1 MLDFMLWLFLFFV
14 PISYT
19 LTLLNLINALT
30 MNVNKYINRF
40 IVSNE
45 METLL
50 ISCFNL
56 IMTLQNSAYLFDFDH
71 DIKRDYSLSKTLRK
85 SYLSLYIATFLFYF
99 SATRRKATWE
109 QHKVCQLFSSLTF
122 RIKTLNWS

>member
-1 MLDFMLWLFLFFV
+1 MLDFMVGLFLFFV

-99 SATRRKATWE
+99 SATRRKAT
-109 QHKVCQLFSSLTF
+109 
-122 RIKTLNWS
+122 

>member
-1 MLDFMLWLFLFFV
+1 MNFPVTRSAMSIYKCLISWCDCMFLFFV

-45 METLL
+45 META
-50 ISCFNL
+50 NK
-56 IMTLQNSAYLFDFDH
+56 LF
-71 DIKRDYSLSKTLRK
+71 
-85 SYLSLYIATFLFYF
+85 
-99 SATRRKATWE
+99 
-109 QHKVCQLFSSLTF
+109 
-122 RIKTLNWS
+122 